1 MTPEL
6 AALVAGAATDHPR
19 KLKSGLRKL
28 AAPLPPADRIDF
40 YEEACRAFTAGSAE
54 VATWA
59 FTQARKVEKDEGL
72 RDVARLHRVLLE
84 LVPDGVVAPT
94 VLRDHAKD
102 LSAHFAAD
110 EAHARFREVVRA
122 GFDAGL
128 IPYARV
134 FPDLRRLAA
143 AAGLG
148 KREEDEFLAARLLR
162 DGLLP
167 EAPPTIWAAAAPALA
182 DVAARDG
189 GLMDLLIAAE
199 PDGENRD
206 RWLETLADAGAG
218 TRLPLEWYAGR
229 PCPAG
234 VLLRLADQGADHL
247 FPRTGE
253 PPSGTD
259 PAAVPPTPAP
269 WHDAPD
275 AELREILK
283 ADLESGVLARLDRAV
298 SWLYDKGHR
307 FLERNPGFLAEVEIG
322 DPVDALVA
330 ELRTG
335 ILEEIGM
342 RAVPPAQDVRRRAG
356 TESVL
361 QHGAYV
367 TVRRKGEVVAADG
380 KGGTWTL
387 GSCPGDLM
395 PWFDGGSWY
404 ASRPRPGG
412 DWQTFVVDGP
422 AGDGLRLEAASRTA
436 RPEAPGTGTVTFPGS
451 SVRHDVR
458 LRDGVITVTAP
469 DGTEVARTAFTPRQA
484 SVLPPAA
491 WSAREA
497 VDPAGSAWLRS
508 LDRAAVLRLLEPVL
522 PRWSGVG
529 LIRRGAFVA
538 ELLPE
543 ITDSGLAQTVAAR
556 LVRAARCLIEEHVVL
571 VKEGLPPRPPLLPL
585 LETAPDLPT
594 PFLPTL
600 MRLRLLSGYLVEAA
614 ADGPAPREPV
624 HLRTLDDLSGTEW
637 VASEFERMTGQL
649 MCRLWPWDRFP
660 DRTVSE
666 LNAWANT
673 GLGDGSGRWRLH
685 WFDRPFSGSG
695 LPHLALWRTSN
706 GALLVVSGRSQGR
719 DLFAAIEYAPDGGF
733 GPTEFP
739 DGQIP
744 VETVPQGRFSPDLLR
759 RAERLLADKG
769 PPPAGADAARELA
782 AQAGITTANAV
793 GILYGDKDGFVL
805 SYPRPPLEES
815 GLPADVIELLKA
827 TRDERVV
834 QGGLEWK
841 TFGSRRSGAVG
852 RFRELLMPDDPAD
865 LWTTGPDIARAAGW
879 WQARRREHG
888 E

>member
-19 KLKSGLRKL
+19 KLKSGLRRL
-28 AAPLPPADRIDF
+28 AAPLPPADRIAF

-59 FTQARKVEKDEGL
+59 FTQARKVEKDAGL
-72 RDVARLHRVLLE
+72 GDTGRLHRVLLE
-84 LVPDGVVAPT
+84 LVPDGVVAPA
-94 VLRDHAKD
+94 VLRDHAKALGED
-102 LSAHFAAD
+102 FAPE
-110 EAHARFREVVRA
+110 EAHARFREVIRA
-122 GFDAGL
+122 GFGAGL

-134 FPDLRRLAA
+134 FPDLRRLAV

-148 KREEDEFLAARLLR
+148 KRDEDEFLAARLLR

-167 EAPPTIWAAAAPALA
+167 GAPPTIWAAAAPALA

-199 PDGENRD
+199 PGEENRD
-206 RWLETLADAGAG
+206 RWLETLVDAGAG

-234 VLLRLADQGADHL
+234 HLLRLADQGADHL

-259 PAAVPPTPAP
+259 PAAIPPTPAP

-298 SWLYDKGHR
+298 SWLYDHGRR
-307 FLERNPGFLAEVEIG
+307 FLERNPGFLGGVEIS
-322 DPVDALVA
+322 DPVDALAA

-342 RAVPPAQDVRRRAG
+342 RTVPPAHDVRWGGDAQ
-356 TESVL
+356 SVL

-367 TVRRKGEVVAADG
+367 TVRRKRDAVAADG

-395 PWFDGGSWY
+395 PWFDGETWY
-404 ASRPRPGG
+404 ASRPGPGG
-412 DWQTFVVDGP
+412 QWQTFVVDGP
-422 AGDGLRLEAASRTA
+422 AGTVLRLEAASRTA
-436 RPEAPGTGTVTFPGS
+436 RPEAPGTGTVTLPGTA
-451 SVRHDVR
+451 VRNDVR

-469 DGTEVARTAFTPRQA
+469 DGTEVLRTAFTPRQA

-491 WSAREA
+491 WSTREA

-508 LDRAAVLRLLEPVL
+508 LDRAAVRRLVEPVL

-529 LIRRGAFVA
+529 SIRRGEFIA

-543 ITDSGLAQTVAAR
+543 ITAPGLAETVAGR
-556 LVRAARCLIEEHVVL
+556 VVRAARCLLNEHVL
-571 VKEGLPPRPPLLPL
+571 LGMEGLPYRPPPVPL

-594 PFLPTL
+594 RYLHTL
-600 MRLRLLSGYLVEAA
+600 MRVRLVSEYLLEGAA
-614 ADGPAPREPV
+614 EGPAPREPV
-624 HLRTLDDLSGTEW
+624 LLRTLDSLSGTEW
-637 VASEFERMTGQL
+637 IPQEFERMTGQL
-649 MCRLWPWDRFP
+649 MSRLWPWDRFP
-660 DRTVSE
+660 ERTVAE

-673 GLGDGSGRWRLH
+673 PLGDGSGRWRLH

-695 LPHLALWRTSN
+695 YPHLALWRTPD

-719 DLFAAIEYAPDGGF
+719 DLFAAVEHAPDGRFGDNGF
-733 GPTEFP
+733 PEGRV
-739 DGQIP
+739 P
-744 VETVPQGRFSPDLLR
+744 VLTVPQGRFSPDLLR
-759 RAERLLADKG
+759 RVERLLADKG
-769 PPPAGADAARELA
+769 PPPAGAGTAKELA
-782 AQAGITTANAV
+782 ARAGITTATAV
-793 GILYGDKDGFVL
+793 GILYGDKDGFVR
-805 SYPRPPLEES
+805 SFPRVPLEES

-827 TRDERVV
+827 ARDERAVP
-834 QGGLEWK
+834 GGLERK
-841 TFGSRRSGAVG
+841 TMGSRRSGPVG

-865 LWTTGPDIARAAGW
+865 LWTTGPDIARAADW
-879 WQARRREHG
+879 WRSCRREHG